1 MSAADNRIATST
13 QVLEQQAVLAAMEQS
28 LAMIEFDVH
37 GKVLWANRNFAR
49 AMDYEADE
57 MPGMMHRQFC
67 LPDYANSP
75 AYEAL
80 WNDLRSGR
88 PFQEKIARI
97 TKTGRQ
103 LWLEATYTPV
113 FDAEGRVQAVIKV
126 ATDITARENAAIRM
140 MHELQ
145 TMAADLLKRAEAGIA
160 SSHEVASAIERVV
173 TESNDNMQVLQ
184 QLEAKAESV
193 RGMTRIIR
201 DIASQTNLLA
211 LNAAIEAAHAGEYG
225 LGFDVVASEVRKLA
239 KQAEEATGEI
249 NTNLTGMAAQVNDI
263 SKGTKR
269 TQTVVADS
277 QRLTQQ
283 AVDEFTGIGEAAL
296 RLDRQAKTLS
306 ETI

>member
-1 MSAADNRIATST
+1 
-13 QVLEQQAVLAAMEQS
+13 MEQT

-37 GKVLWANRNFAR
+37 GKVLWANHNFAR
-49 AMDYEADE
+49 AMDYEAAE
-57 MPGMMHRQFC
+57 MPGMTHRHFC

-80 WNDLRSGR
+80 WNDLRSGC

-113 FDAEGRVQAVIKV
+113 FDADGNVQAVLKV
-126 ATDITARENAAIRM
+126 ATDITAREDAALRM
-140 MHELQ
+140 TNELQ
-145 TMAADLLKRAEAGIA
+145 AMAADLLKRAQAGIA
-160 SSHEVASAIERVV
+160 SSHEVAAAIERVV
-173 TESNDNMQVLQ
+173 TESNDNMQVLR

-193 RGMTRIIR
+193 RGMIRIIR
-201 DIASQTNLLA
+201 EIASQTNLLA

-225 LGFDVVASEVRKLA
+225 RGFDVVASEVRKLA
-239 KQAEEATGEI
+239 NQAEEATREI
-249 NTNLTGMAAQVNDI
+249 NANLTGMAAQVNDI
-263 SKGTKR
+263 STGTKR
-269 TQTVVADS
+269 TQAVVADS

-296 RLDRQAKTLS
+296 QLDRQAKTLNDS
-306 ETI
+306 I

>member
-1 MSAADNRIATST
+1 MIAAENGIVTST
-13 QVLEQQAVLAAMEQS
+13 QVLEQQAVLAAMEQT

-37 GKVLWANRNFAR
+37 GKVLWANHNFAQ
-49 AMDYEADE
+49 AMDYEAAE
-57 MPGMMHRQFC
+57 MPGMTHRQFC

-113 FDAEGRVQAVIKV
+113 FDADGNVQAVLKV
-126 ATDITARENAAIRM
+126 ATDITAREDAALRM
-140 MHELQ
+140 TNELQ
-145 TMAADLLKRAEAGIA
+145 AMAADLLKRAEAGIA
-160 SSHEVASAIERVV
+160 SSHEVAAAIERVV
-173 TESNDNMQVLQ
+173 TESNDNMQVLR

-193 RGMTRIIR
+193 RGMIRIIR
-201 DIASQTNLLA
+201 EIASQTNLLA

-225 LGFDVVASEVRKLA
+225 RGFDVVASEVRKLA
-239 KQAEEATGEI
+239 NQAEEATREI
-249 NTNLTGMAAQVNDI
+249 NANLTGMAAQVNDI
-263 SKGTKR
+263 STGTKR
-269 TQTVVADS
+269 TQAVVADS

-296 RLDRQAKTLS
+296 QLDRQAKTLNES
-306 ETI
+306 I